1 MVKKTEP
8 PSRRRTARI
17 RAWGMVGVAAALFAG
32 LAWWEP
38 SLEKEIPG
46 GSPGEIRLGKALYR
60 RNCAI
65 CHGHDAQG
73 IWSQKAPRAAGMSDW
88 YLQRQLK
95 NFQDGLR
102 GAHPRDSNGLQ
113 MSLMADTLHDD
124 QAIDDVIAY
133 INTL

>member
-1 MVKKTEP
+1 MKQP
-8 PSRRRTARI
+8 PLPAYHELLPPT
-17 RAWGMVGVAAALFAG
+17 V
-32 LAWWEP
+32 
-38 SLEKEIPG
+38 
-46 GSPGEIRLGKALYR
+46 
-60 RNCAI
+60 
-65 CHGHDAQG
+65 HG
-73 IWSQKAPRAAGMSDW
+73 ISQKAPRAAGMSDW